1 MGARKLLAL
10 LDIIQTP
17 AGPGFFTFCDPLIFP
32 EILAMKLYARD
43 SHLDLSFPHVM
54 GILNVTPD
62 SFSDGG
68 AHNTLV
74 DALTHTNAMVNAGAT
89 IIDVGGESTRP
100 GADDVSVEEELA
112 RVIPVVEAIA
122 QRFEVWIS
130 VDTSKPDV
138 IRESARV
145 GAHIIND
152 IRSLSEP
159 GALAAAAETGLP
171 VCLMHMQG
179 EPRTMQQAPEYQDI
193 VSEVDAY
200 FAAQIARCEAAGVKK
215 ENLLLDPGF
224 GFGKNLSHNYELL
237 AHLSHFHHYGMPLLV
252 GMSRKS
258 MIGQLLNVG
267 PAQRLTGSLSC
278 AVIAAMQGAQIIRA
292 HDVKE
297 TVEAMRVV
305 EATRRA
311 KG

>member
-1 MGARKLLAL
+1 
-10 LDIIQTP
+10 
-17 AGPGFFTFCDPLIFP
+17 
-32 EILAMKLYARD
+32 MKLFARD

-68 AHNTLV
+68 KHNALV
-74 DALTHTNAMVNAGAT
+74 DALTHTNEMVNAGAT

-100 GADDVSVEEELA
+100 GADEVSVEEELE
-112 RVIPVVEAIA
+112 RVIPVVVAIA

-130 VDTSKPDV
+130 VDTSKAEV
-138 IRESARV
+138 IREAASV

-152 IRSLSEP
+152 VRSLSEP
-159 GALAAAAETGLP
+159 GALAAAAATGLP
-171 VCLMHMQG
+171 VCLMHMKG
-179 EPRTMQQAPEYQDI
+179 EPRTMQQAPAYQDI
-193 VSEVDAY
+193 FSEVDAY
-200 FAAQIARCEAAGVKK
+200 FVEQLARCEAAGIKK

-237 AHLSHFHHYGMPLLV
+237 ARLGEFHHFGLPLLV

-267 PAQRLTGSLSC
+267 PGQRLTGSLAC
-278 AVIAAMQGAQIIRA
+278 AVIAAMQGAHIIRV

-305 EATRRA
+305 EATQRA

>member
-1 MGARKLLAL
+1 
-10 LDIIQTP
+10 
-17 AGPGFFTFCDPLIFP
+17 
-32 EILAMKLYARD
+32 MKLYARD
-43 SHLDLSFPHVM
+43 SLLDLSHPHVM

-68 AHNTLV
+68 QHNSLV
-74 DALTHTNAMVNAGAT
+74 AALTHANEMVNAGAT

-100 GADDVSVEEELA
+100 GADAVTTDEELE

-130 VDTSKPDV
+130 VDTSKPEV

-152 IRSLSEP
+152 VRSLRLP
-159 GALAAAAETGLP
+159 GALEAAAETGLP

-179 EPRTMQQAPEYQDI
+179 EPDTMQAAPHYTNLLQ
-193 VSEVDAY
+193 EVND
-200 FAAQIARCEAAGVKK
+200 FFVHHIARCEAAGIKK
-215 ENLLLDPGF
+215 SQLLLDPGF
-224 GFGKNLSHNYELL
+224 GFGKNLSHNYQLL
-237 AHLSHFHHYGMPLLV
+237 AHLADFHDFGLPLLV

-267 PAQRLTGSLSC
+267 PSQRLTGSLAC

-305 EATRRA
+305 EATRSA
-311 KG
+311 KE

>member
-1 MGARKLLAL
+1 
-10 LDIIQTP
+10 
-17 AGPGFFTFCDPLIFP
+17 
-32 EILAMKLYARD
+32 MKLYARD

-68 AHNTLV
+68 KHNSLV
-74 DALTHTNAMVNAGAT
+74 DALTHTNEMVNAGAT

-100 GADDVSVEEELA
+100 GADEVSVEEELE

-130 VDTSKPDV
+130 VDTSKAEV

-152 IRSLSEP
+152 IRSLTEP
-159 GALAAAAETGLP
+159 GALQAAAQTGLP

-179 EPRTMQQAPEYQDI
+179 EPRTMQQAPQYQNI

-200 FAAQIARCEAAGVKK
+200 FTEQIARCVAAGIKK
-215 ENLLLDPGF
+215 DNLLLDPGF

-237 AHLSHFHHYGMPLLV
+237 AELGHFHHFGLPLLV

-267 PAQRLTGSLSC
+267 PAQRLTGSLTC
-278 AVIAAMQGAQIIRA
+278 AVIAAMQGAHIIRV

>member
-1 MGARKLLAL
+1 
-10 LDIIQTP
+10 
-17 AGPGFFTFCDPLIFP
+17 
-32 EILAMKLYARD
+32 MKLFARD

-68 AHNTLV
+68 KHNALV
-74 DALTHTNAMVNAGAT
+74 DALTHTNEMVNAGAT

-100 GADDVSVEEELA
+100 GADEVSVEEELE
-112 RVIPVVEAIA
+112 RVIPVIDAIA

-130 VDTSKPDV
+130 VDTSKADV
-138 IRESARV
+138 IREAARV

-152 IRSLSEP
+152 VRSLSEP
-159 GALAAAAETGLP
+159 GALEAAASTGLP

-179 EPRTMQQAPEYQDI
+179 EPRTMQQAPVYENI
-193 VSEVDAY
+193 LSEVDTY
-200 FAAQIARCEAAGVKK
+200 FAQQIARCEAAGIKK
-215 ENLLLDPGF
+215 ERLILDPGF

-237 AHLSHFHHYGMPLLV
+237 AHLGDFHHFSLPLLV

-267 PAQRLTGSLSC
+267 PSQRLTGSLSC

-297 TVEAMRVV
+297 TAEAMRVV

-311 KG
+311 KGVS

>member
-1 MGARKLLAL
+1 
-10 LDIIQTP
+10 
-17 AGPGFFTFCDPLIFP
+17 
-32 EILAMKLYARD
+32 MKLFARD

-68 AHNTLV
+68 KHNALV
-74 DALTHTNAMVNAGAT
+74 DALTHTNEMVNAGAT

-100 GADDVSVEEELA
+100 GADEVSVEEELE
-112 RVIPVVEAIA
+112 RVIPVIDAIA

-130 VDTSKPDV
+130 VDTSKADV
-138 IRESARV
+138 IREAARV

-152 IRSLSEP
+152 VRSLSEP
-159 GALAAAAETGLP
+159 GALEAAASTGLP

-179 EPRTMQQAPEYQDI
+179 EPRTMQQAPVYENI
-193 VSEVDAY
+193 LSEVDTY
-200 FAAQIARCEAAGVKK
+200 FAQQIARCEAAGIKK
-215 ENLLLDPGF
+215 ERLILDPGF

-237 AHLSHFHHYGMPLLV
+237 AHLGDFHHFGLPLLV

-267 PAQRLTGSLSC
+267 PSQRLTGSLSC
-278 AVIAAMQGAQIIRA
+278 AVIAAMQDAQIIRA

-297 TVEAMRVV
+297 TAEAMRVV

-311 KG
+311 KGVS

>member
-1 MGARKLLAL
+1 
-10 LDIIQTP
+10 
-17 AGPGFFTFCDPLIFP
+17 
-32 EILAMKLYARD
+32 MKLFARD

-68 AHNTLV
+68 KHNALV
-74 DALTHTNAMVNAGAT
+74 DALTHTNEMVNAGAT

-100 GADDVSVEEELA
+100 GADEVSVEEELE
-112 RVIPVVEAIA
+112 RVIPVIEAIA

-130 VDTSKPDV
+130 VDTSKADV
-138 IRESARV
+138 IREAARV

-152 IRSLSEP
+152 VRSLSEP
-159 GALAAAAETGLP
+159 GALEAAAATGLP

-179 EPRTMQQAPEYQDI
+179 EPRTMQQAPVYENI
-193 VSEVDAY
+193 LSEVDTY
-200 FAAQIARCEAAGVKK
+200 FAQQIARCEAAGIKK
-215 ENLLLDPGF
+215 EQLILDPGF

-237 AHLSHFHHYGMPLLV
+237 AHLSDFHHFGLPLLV

-267 PAQRLTGSLSC
+267 PSQRLTGSLSC

-297 TVEAMRVV
+297 TAEAMRVV

-311 KG
+311 KGAS

>member
-1 MGARKLLAL
+1 
-10 LDIIQTP
+10 
-17 AGPGFFTFCDPLIFP
+17 
-32 EILAMKLYARD
+32 MKLTAQG
-43 SHLDLSFPHVM
+43 STLDLSHPHVM

-68 AHNTLV
+68 QHNSLV
-74 DALTHTNAMVNAGAT
+74 EALKHANAMINAGAT

-100 GADDVSVEEELA
+100 GAAEVSTEEELE

-122 QRFEVWIS
+122 QRFEVWVS
-130 VDTSKPDV
+130 VDTSKPEV
-138 IRESARV
+138 IRESARA

-152 IRSLSEP
+152 IRSLQEP

-179 EPRTMQQAPEYQDI
+179 EPKTMQQAPQYDD
-193 VSEVDAY
+193 V
-200 FAAQIARCEAAGVKK
+200 FADVNRFFVEHIARCEAGGISK
-215 ENLLLDPGF
+215 EKLLLDPGF
-224 GFGKNLSHNYELL
+224 GFGKNLTHNYQLL
-237 AHLSHFHHYGMPLLV
+237 ARLSEFHHYSMPLLV

-258 MIGQLLNVG
+258 MVGQLLNVG
-267 PAQRLTGSLSC
+267 PDQRLSGSLAC
-278 AVIAAMQGAQIIRA
+278 AVIAAMQGAQILRV

-305 EATRRA
+305 EATLSV
-311 KG
+311 KENKYYE

>member
-1 MGARKLLAL
+1 
-10 LDIIQTP
+10 
-17 AGPGFFTFCDPLIFP
+17 
-32 EILAMKLYARD
+32 MKLFARD

-68 AHNTLV
+68 KHNALV
-74 DALTHTNAMVNAGAT
+74 DALTHTNEMVNAGAT

-100 GADDVSVEEELA
+100 GADEVSVEEELE
-112 RVIPVVEAIA
+112 RVIPVIDAIA

-130 VDTSKPDV
+130 VDTSKADV
-138 IRESARV
+138 IREAARV

-152 IRSLSEP
+152 VRSLSEP
-159 GALAAAAETGLP
+159 GALEAAAAAALP

-179 EPRTMQQAPEYQDI
+179 EPRTMQQAPVYENI
-193 VSEVDAY
+193 LSEVDTY
-200 FAAQIARCEAAGVKK
+200 FAQQIARCEAAGIKK
-215 ENLLLDPGF
+215 ERLILDPGF

-237 AHLSHFHHYGMPLLV
+237 AHLGDFRHFGLPLLV

-267 PAQRLTGSLSC
+267 PSQRLTGSLSC

-297 TVEAMRVV
+297 TAEAMRVV

-311 KG
+311 KGVS